1 MIKIINIIKN
11 NSKFFNPNIESH
23 TVVKKSLI
31 WTSIAVVIHL
41 LRPVALTYLGVK
53 QEPRVAVIYPELKI
67 FDFICCHKSNLIYPS
82 SVADEIF
89 GAPGLLVGVGAVPGT
104 LE

>member
-1 MIKIINIIKN
+1 M
-11 NSKFFNPNIESH
+11 
-23 TVVKKSLI
+23 KSLI

-53 QEPRVAVIYPELKI
+53 QEPRVTVIDPELKI